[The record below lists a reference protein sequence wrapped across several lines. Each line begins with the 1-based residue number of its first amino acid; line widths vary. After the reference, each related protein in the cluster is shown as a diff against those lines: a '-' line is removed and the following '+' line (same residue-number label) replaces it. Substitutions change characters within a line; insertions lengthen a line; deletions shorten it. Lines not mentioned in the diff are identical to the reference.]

1 MKLILTLMFLL
12 PLSGCLAT
20 GDLAKGLENDILIS
34 VNCDNVKSE
43 SGYGPWGITSKIKEE
58 TAKKIAQA
66 FCK

>member
-20 GDLAKGLENDILIS
+20 GDLAKGLQNDVVMS
-34 VNCDNVKSE
+34 VNCDNVYSQ
-43 SGYGPWGITSKIKEE
+43 SNYGPWGLTSKIKEE
-58 TAKKIAQA
+58 TAKKIVQA